1 MSNNPQQANYY
12 NKLWSVQNLKSI
24 IYAFCKGFADSL
36 KFTDIFFLDA
46 MDQNRQYDRLVEK
59 NVKKERLLN
68 RGDSPGPSSENLAK
82 KRALDKRSGKGG
94 AQSKG
99 GDQGEPKIMERTI
112 KCCILNGCFFWFS
125 IVVFENFLMPFLHWI
140 VLCILGTTAG
150 TALWSSV
157 VPVLSV
163 TFATLWVL
171 PFYLLSKVVNSIWF
185 ADIADT
191 AFRKTSSGRPKM
203 MTSFSVSVADTIFTI
218 VVESIFLIQSKI
230 FSMCIPISAISM
242 LINVFHLCLL
252 NALYSFEY
260 KWYNQ
265 GLELHKRLSFIE
277 CHWPYFLGYGL
288 PLALITSYP
297 ESVVVSGCVFSI
309 LFPLFLVSG
318 NQGQVVATY
327 QDVTLK
333 IFNPTMS
340 LSNMLLSRTLA
351 PPPMSTS

>member
-1 MSNNPQQANYY
+1 MNNNPQQANYY

-36 KFTDIFFLDA
+36 KFWDIFFLDS
-46 MDQNRQYDRLVEK
+46 MEQNRQYDRLVEK

-68 RGDSPGPSSENLAK
+68 RGDSPGPSENLAK
-82 KRALDKRSGKGG
+82 KRALEKRSGKNAGS
-94 AQSKG
+94 SK
-99 GDQGEPKIMERTI
+99 DQGEPKIMERTI

-140 VLCILGTTAG
+140 VLCVLGQTAG

-203 MTSFSVSVADTIFTI
+203 MTSFSVSVADTLFTI

-351 PPPMSTS
+351 PPMSS